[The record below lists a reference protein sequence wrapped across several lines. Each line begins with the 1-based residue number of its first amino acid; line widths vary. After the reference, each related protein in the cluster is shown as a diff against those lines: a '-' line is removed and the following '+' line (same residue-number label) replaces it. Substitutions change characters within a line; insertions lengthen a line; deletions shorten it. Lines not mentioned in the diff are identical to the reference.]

1 MAWLTMETTDP
12 PTPEQCAVSSP
23 SLRVRG
29 ASNIRAHRQ
38 KRMLQ
43 ATEDLTLAVTHCE
56 PFGLEMPSMVSRR
69 RRQLELADRGEDLT
83 EDLVG
88 R

>member
-1 MAWLTMETTDP
+1 
-12 PTPEQCAVSSP
+12 
-23 SLRVRG
+23 
-29 ASNIRAHRQ
+29 
-38 KRMLQ
+38 MLQ

-69 RRQLELADRGEDLT
+69 RRQLELADGGEDLT